1 MASEN
6 GNALLQFDPGL
17 MIWTVVTFLFTFLAL
32 RLVAWKPILGALDER
47 EGRIRESLDKAEQ
60 AKVEAERAIAE
71 NKANM
76 EASVRKSRELVAEAR
91 QEADKVREEAKAE
104 ARAEARRILDDGR
117 RQLEVERREAIAD
130 IRREAAD
137 LAIRAAAK
145 LLKTKV
151 GPDEDRQLVD
161 EFIAQ
166 LPKTQVH

>member
-17 MIWTVVTFLFTFLAL
+17 MIWTVVTFVFTFLAL

-60 AKVEAERAIAE
+60 AKADAETAIAE

-104 ARAEARRILDDGR
+104 ARAEARKILDDGR

-145 LLKTKV
+145 LLRTKV
-151 GPDEDRQLVD
+151 GPQEDRQLVD